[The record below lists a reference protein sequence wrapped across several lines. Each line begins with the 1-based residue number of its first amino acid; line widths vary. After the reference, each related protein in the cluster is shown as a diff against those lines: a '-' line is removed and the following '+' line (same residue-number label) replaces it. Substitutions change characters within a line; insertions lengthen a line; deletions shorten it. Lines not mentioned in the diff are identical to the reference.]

1 MGNKHQL
8 LLTIDGFANIIIGMI
23 LLLYP
28 SGLGELLGLPQSL
41 TYFYPTILGG
51 VIFGIGIA
59 LLVERF
65 GFNQNIRG
73 LGIAGAIV
81 INYCGSITLLIW
93 LLFFPL
99 DIPLYGY
106 VLLWIVAIVVLLIG
120 IAETISK
127 SWRY

>member
-1 MGNKHQL
+1 MSKKHML
-8 LLTIDGFANIIIGMI
+8 LLTIDGIANIVLGLV

-28 SGLGELLGLPQSL
+28 LGLDELLGLPQSISN
-41 TYFYPTILGG
+41 FYPTILGG
-51 VIFGIGIA
+51 VILGIGIA

-81 INYCGSITLLIW
+81 INYCGGITLLIW
-93 LLFFPL
+93 LLFFPI
-99 DIPLYGY
+99 DIPLYGF

-120 IAETISK
+120 IVETVTK